1 MSEPRTG
8 TPPPR
13 LRFSLLGHPV
23 RHSVSPAM
31 CSAAFASMGMSHLY
45 TAIDVPGPAGLGR
58 IADDL
63 RQSLGAEPTWQSV
76 RGRLIRI
83 ARARMANGFTRTTQ
97 TIGA

>member
-1 MSEPRTG
+1 MSILCGYP
-8 TPPPR
+8 
-13 LRFSLLGHPV
+13 
-23 RHSVSPAM
+23 
-31 CSAAFASMGMSHLY
+31 
-45 TAIDVPGPAGLGR
+45 VPGKPRGQAFTLPDFCHGLVNESHANR